1 MKLGS
6 TLAMV
11 LMLLVALAHALRLLF
26 RIDVTAGDFDVPAW
40 VSVVGIIVPVGVAL
54 LLWRERPTRGAR

>member
-26 RIDVTAGDFDVPAW
+26 RVNVTIGDYAVPAW
-40 VSVVGIIVPVGVAL
+40 ASVGGIIVPLVIAA
-54 LLWRERPTRGAR
+54 LLWRERQAKVSG

>member
-1 MKLGS
+1 
-6 TLAMV
+6 MV